1 MTTHGEFMQW
11 LSNNIEI
18 PPSRFYSKP
27 GERAEWVEMMKYQ
40 LFDFWLEEIK

>member
-11 LSNNIEI
+11 LSNNIEV

-27 GERAEWVEMMKYQ
+27 GERAEWVYEYFVKELGKPTNEEM
-40 LFDFWLEEIK
+40 